1 MNDAA
6 PRLEFGGRQFTDVAE
21 IEFSQ
26 THLRPRA
33 TPPRQKMFLRRGDFS
48 GLRTSDLESMRR
60 LHSILTLL
68 LLAAS
73 AMSLLAAQGST
84 APGIHDEKP
93 AGCHEHRR
101 KAPVHPASDYACCV
115 AGHGSAV
122 VQASCVPQGQHVS
135 IGFVLT
141 APSLQPPEL
150 YGVAVLQTYSG
161 TPPHETPL
169 RI

>member
-1 MNDAA
+1 M
-6 PRLEFGGRQFTDVAE
+6 FYGGVTFQAFA
-21 IEFSQ
+21 
-26 THLRPRA
+26 
-33 TPPRQKMFLRRGDFS
+33 
-48 GLRTSDLESMRR
+48 TSDSESMRR

-73 AMSLLAAQGST
+73 AMSLLAAQGSS

-93 AGCHEHRR
+93 AGCHEHGK

-122 VQASCVPQGQHVS
+122 VQASCVPQGQQVS

-161 TPPHETPL
+161 TPPHQTPL